1 MFDIVISRVR
11 STHVLAAPAFR
22 IVARSERVGVRI
34 KYPYRKSGLRNCI
47 ATNRVATAAAAAL
60 YSRAPGE
67 RAVSLSSMSDANI
80 LVYSA
85 RAISPA
91 RRRESRRRMQFS
103 LLREQLSHV
112 ASVDARIFCPPDISV
127 RWFDEK
133 EIESGTSQAE
143 ANLIGSIVMM
153 LLINVIWQSQ
163 RETLHP
169 TQWDIAVSSWEDDR
183 FLRIS
188 FSKWRLNRK
197 K

>member
-1 MFDIVISRVR
+1 MKNNANKNQRGLLFDIVISLVR

-22 IVARSERVGVRI
+22 IVARSERVGVGI

-91 RRRESRRRMQFS
+91 RRRESRRRMHSFHFS
-103 LLREQLSHV
+103 ANSCPMLRRSTRAFSVHPISPHV
-112 ASVDARIFCPPDISV
+112 DSMRRKSRVGRARQ
-127 RWFDEK
+127 K
-133 EIESGTSQAE
+133 
-143 ANLIGSIVMM
+143 
-153 LLINVIWQSQ
+153 
-163 RETLHP
+163 P
-169 TQWDIAVSSWEDDR
+169 T
-183 FLRIS
+183 
-188 FSKWRLNRK
+188 
-197 K
+197 

>member
-1 MFDIVISRVR
+1 MR
-11 STHVLAAPAFR
+11 STHVVAAPAFR

-47 ATNRVATAAAAAL
+47 ATNRVATAAAAAAL

-85 RAISPA
+85 RAISPS

-103 LLREQLSHV
+103 LLRQQLSHV

-133 EIESGTSQAE
+133 EMESGTSQAE
-143 ANLIGSIVMM
+143 ANLIGSIVMT

-169 TQWDIAVSSWEDDR
+169 TQRDIAARSCENDR

-188 FSKWRLNRK
+188 FSKWRSKQK

>member
-1 MFDIVISRVR
+1 MR
-11 STHVLAAPAFR
+11 STHVVAAPAFR

-103 LLREQLSHV
+103 LLRQQLSHV

-127 RWFDEK
+127 R
-133 EIESGTSQAE
+133 
-143 ANLIGSIVMM
+143 
-153 LLINVIWQSQ
+153 
-163 RETLHP
+163 
-169 TQWDIAVSSWEDDR
+169 
-183 FLRIS
+183 
-188 FSKWRLNRK
+188 
-197 K
+197 

>member
-1 MFDIVISRVR
+1 MR
-11 STHVLAAPAFR
+11 STHVVAAPAFR

-47 ATNRVATAAAAAL
+47 ATNRVATAAAAAAL

-85 RAISPA
+85 RAISPS

-103 LLREQLSHV
+103 LLRQQLSHV

-127 RWFDEK
+127 R
-133 EIESGTSQAE
+133 
-143 ANLIGSIVMM
+143 
-153 LLINVIWQSQ
+153 
-163 RETLHP
+163 
-169 TQWDIAVSSWEDDR
+169 
-183 FLRIS
+183 
-188 FSKWRLNRK
+188 
-197 K
+197 